1 MHKNRERR
9 LAELEQRLA
18 EQRQRRVQR
27 GYDAI
32 WAQLSAAEAAAVA
45 AAKARMVQPGYVPTA
60 EDAAIEQR
68 WNEAVR
74 AAVPDGELLALRWAE
89 WAVDW
94 CKAVRNG

>member
-1 MHKNRERR
+1 MNKNKERR
-9 LAELEQRLA
+9 LAELERRLA

-32 WAQLSAAEAAAVA
+32 WAQLSAAEAAAVRA
-45 AAKARMVQPGYVPTA
+45 VQARMVQPGYVPTA
-60 EDAAIEQR
+60 EDAALEQR

-74 AAVPDGELLALRWAE
+74 AAVPASELLALRWAE

-94 CKAVRNG
+94 CEAVRNG